1 MSSQEEKGGGRGA
14 RGDLGR
20 KPIERER
27 LVQVDGREVMYCRG
41 VRGGGGGG
49 GTTEGGLG
57 GEDIWGRKVGRG
69 DLRRMEDG
77 VPLQYTFELFR
88 GQG

>member
-49 GTTEGGLG
+49 GRRKGDLEERTFGVEKWG
-57 GEDIWGRKVGRG
+57 GE
-69 DLRRMEDG
+69 
-77 VPLQYTFELFR
+77 T
-88 GQG
+88 